1 MSVNRTS
8 NITPNEVG
16 PPTNSGIVWD
26 DLRVPME
33 NTRINP
39 ANSEPAFEQIGSTG
53 LYSFAFDAANNDDES
68 LHFVAQLPHGYKEG
82 SDLHPH
88 IHWLPST
95 TNTGN
100 VVWELDYVAMAIDG
114 TMGTVQTLEATV
126 AADGTALKHQV
137 DELGA
142 IDGDGLGISSMLIC
156 RLTRLGDDAADTFTG
171 IAYAMEF
178 DFHYQM
184 DTIGSRQEYVK

>member
-1 MSVNRTS
+1 MRAHLTS
-8 NITPNEVG
+8 RHSTYEVG
-16 PPTNSGIVWD
+16 FPGDSEIVWD

-39 ANSEPAFEQIGSTG
+39 ANSEPAFEQIGVTG
-53 LYSFAFDAANNDDES
+53 LYSFAFDAANNDDDS

-114 TMGTVQTLEATV
+114 TMGAVQTLEVTV

-137 DELGA
+137 DELGT

-184 DTIGSRQEYVK
+184 DMLGSRQEYIK